1 MLQILLLQCSLLMID
16 AVKEANPAL
25 NDSDVFDI
33 ICHVAYGQ
41 KPLTRKERADN
52 VKKRNYFAKYEGKA
66 REVLE
71 ALLEKYADQGIL
83 NMENLDTLK
92 LNPFA
97 QIGSPVKIVKL
108 FGGKEQYFAAIS
120 ELEKQLYQNIA

>member
-1 MLQILLLQCSLLMID
+1 MID